1 MSGAFESTLL
11 SPPRSTNKLF
21 METGFGVN
29 AGFERYRNSEY
40 AVSDGAT
47 SNRAA
52 GIYGPFDAV
61 NNPREW
67 VSGAASLTIA
77 AVLTVPTSALAA
89 SAEICTYSPA
99 TNNPAQAFGLRV
111 ILRDLGNIQIAQLGA
126 SGYSTLQQFESA
138 STFRSTYSGQT
149 GLLKIYFVQGTT
161 DPVVSWNGVNIS
173 SSFTR
178 TTAGT
183 VPAWLDAAM
192 VPTYRLVGYNW
203 PSGPAPIVTPI
214 LGATSAGDDAFYM
227 ATGKWPAWVVAGGS
241 AVNKISNLS
250 RNSVFSAGV
259 GATDWDATALTIDT
273 TSGSLVITASTADA
287 RTGLNPSFW
296 GSVVAG
302 YRYRVTLTVSA
313 FSSTG
318 GCRLVLGLT
327 NLIIGTITGTGTQS
341 FDFTSD
347 TSSGSANVQIR
358 QTNAGT
364 MVLTVDDIS
373 IMQLGA
379 LSLPAVQPI
388 NVLDDVSGIGTNCGL
403 ILGAA
408 TTATSNKKV
417 WRIADLTKTS
427 GNEQL
432 LGGAV
437 FVGTSQDYIKSWT
450 IVNAGG
456 TTTVSLGNVSGG
468 AQYVSGLSVPTGTT
482 IVTLLTNTPLTT
494 NLWCNANSTASLTH
508 IIEGYRTV

>member
-67 VSGAASLTIA
+67 VAGAASLTIA
-77 AVLTVPTSALAA
+77 AVVTVPTSNPPA
-89 SAEICTYSPA
+89 SAYINWYGSSA
-99 TNNPAQAFGLRV
+99 TIASTAGHLYV
-111 ILRDLGNIQIAQLGA
+111 TLTTAGTLQIRQGGA
-126 SGYSTLQQFESA
+126 SFPTDVREINHT
-138 STFRSTYSGQT
+138 TFRTTYSGQT
-149 GLLKIYFVQGTT
+149 IFLKITLTQGTT
-161 DPVVSWNGVNIS
+161 NPVVGVNGVDIS
-173 SSFTR
+173 ASFSLSTG
-178 TTAGT
+178 GT
-183 VPAWLDAAM
+183 PPAWLDAAM

-203 PSGPAPIVTPI
+203 PSGPSPVVTPI
-214 LGATSAGDDAFYM
+214 LGTTSSADDTFYLS
-227 ATGKWPAWVVAGGS
+227 TGKWPAWVVAGGTTTKFNTAAFTVGS
-241 AVNKISNLS
+241 GTGS
-250 RNSVFSAGV
+250 FSANTSTSLV
-259 GATDWDATALTIDT
+259 CTGATTALNAY
-273 TSGSLVITASTADA
+273 SNASQV
-287 RTGLNPSFW
+287 LI
-296 GSVVAG
+296 AG
-302 YRYRVTLTVSA
+302 QRIRANLTVSGV
-313 FSSTG
+313 TG
-318 GCRLVLGLT
+318 SGVLFTTDSLGSGLGGSFGS
-327 NLIIGTITGTGTQS
+327 NISVLANGTADYDITV
-341 FDFTSD
+341 
-347 TSSGSANVQIR
+347 TSSGAFFVRFVFTSTTA
-358 QTNAGT
+358 A
-364 MVLTVDDIS
+364 S
-373 IMQLGA
+373 ITINSLERIGA
-379 LSLPAVQPI
+379 LSIPSIQPI
-388 NVLDDVSGIGTNCGL
+388 NVVDDVSGIGNNCGL
-403 ILGAA
+403 ILGAV

-450 IVNAGG
+450 IVNEGG

-482 IVTLLTNTPLTT
+482 VVTLLTNTPLTT
-494 NLWCNANSTASLTH
+494 NLWCNASTTASLTH
-508 IIEGYRTV
+508 VIEGYRTT